1 MSATID
7 EALAVDIVAD
17 AAVRT
22 DREVWERNRADI
34 MAANREASEVDHEAL
49 AAFLDL
55 LAAADTDYIDAEA
68 YVPEPEAPA
77 LDWDAV
83 SQALGESQA
92 ILIGVQRLLS
102 ETLAGMGVAD
112 HQSVRVYA
120 DTAGCLRL
128 VADHPRRAEIESALN
143 SPENRELRD
152 LYQAATSGM
161 SLAGSLVG
169 NFAVPE
175 EVLARVKAK
184 QSAA

>member
-1 MSATID
+1 MSATLD

-17 AAVRT
+17 AVTT
-22 DREVWERNRADI
+22 DQQAWERNHAAI
-34 MAANREASEVDHEAL
+34 MAANRDASVVDGEDL

-55 LAAADTDYIDAEA
+55 LAAADTDYIDADA
-68 YVPEPEAPA
+68 YIPEPETPA

-83 SQALGESQA
+83 SQALSESQA
-92 ILIGVQRLLS
+92 ILIGVQKLLS
-102 ETLAGMGVAD
+102 ETLAAMGVED
-112 HQSVRVYA
+112 HMAIRVFA
-120 DTAGCLRL
+120 DTGGWLRL
-128 VADHPRRAEIESALN
+128 VSDHPRRAEIESILN

-152 LYQAATSGM
+152 LYKAATSGM

-169 NFAVPE
+169 NLAVPE